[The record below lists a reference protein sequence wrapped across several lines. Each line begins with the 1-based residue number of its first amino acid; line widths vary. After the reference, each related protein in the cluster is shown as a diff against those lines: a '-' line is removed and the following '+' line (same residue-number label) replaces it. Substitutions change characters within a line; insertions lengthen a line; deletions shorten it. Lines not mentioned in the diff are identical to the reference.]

1 MLNFLL
7 LSRFKEVYGILI
19 ELSMIKGFNFSKWG
33 FIKVY
38 KLLLYGVLH
47 LLKYDM
53 TAYEKIV
60 ANVYT
65 YVCVPS
71 G

>member
-19 ELSMIKGFNFSKWG
+19 ELSMIKGFNFSKRG

-38 KLLLYGVLH
+38 KVLLYGVLH
-47 LLKYDM
+47 LFKYGM

-60 ANVYT
+60 ANIYT
-65 YVCVPS
+65 YACVLS

>member
-33 FIKVY
+33 FIEVY